1 MNKLFSTIMSVCL
14 ACNVQATDLFK
25 TSQDIALR
33 APSVPL
39 ITSDTY
45 LAIWSPY
52 NELNEGNTEHWTA
65 ATHPLLGA
73 LRVDGK
79 VYRFM
84 GKDKLNLETIL
95 PMTNT
100 ERWEAKFTMS
110 QPAANWI
117 QPQFDDS
124 GWTKGKAA
132 FGTKDMKRIGTEWN
146 TEDIWVRRSFNL
158 NQDLT
163 NDIIYLRY
171 SHDDVFELYLN
182 GEKLVA
188 TDYSWN
194 DDVTIELSASAKARL
209 RKGTNI
215 IAAHCHN
222 TTGGAYV
229 DFGLFRENKQLSN
242 FKEAAIQK
250 SVDVLPTQ
258 TYYTFT
264 CGPVELDLVFTAPL
278 LMEDLDLIST
288 PINYISY
295 RVRSLDKKQHDVQ
308 VYIETT
314 PQLAVYEP
322 SQPTISEK
330 ISKNGM
336 DYLKAGTIDQPYV
349 KRKGDGVRID
359 WGYAY
364 LGSNSAPNKD
374 LSIGNYYDMKQAFIT
389 NGKLLPNS
397 QDFITRS
404 ESDMPAMAYTE
415 NLGKVDNQGKSGYVM
430 LGYDDIYS
438 IEYFYERRMAYWKH
452 NGQVSIFEASYPSL
466 MKRCRAF
473 DQQLMADAEKAG
485 GRKYA
490 ELLALTYRH
499 SITAHKLLTDKEGNL
514 LFLSKE
520 NHSNGCINTVDLTY
534 PSAPLYLIYNTEL
547 MKGMLNSIFYYSESG
562 RWNKPYPA
570 HDLGTYPIANGQL
583 YGEDMPIEE
592 AGNMILVT
600 TAISMMEGNANYASK
615 YWETLST
622 WANYLIENG
631 LDPENQLCTDD
642 FAGHL
647 AHNANLSAKAIM
659 AIAGYGEMAR
669 MLGKETTAN
678 KYIETAKRLAIEW
691 EKMAFDGD
699 HYKLAFD
706 KPGTWSQ
713 KYNLIWDKVFNM
725 NIFPQ
730 KVFDTEIPFYLTKQN
745 KYGLLLD
752 SRAQYTKS
760 DWVLWSA
767 CMSPDDATFQK
778 FIDPIYTYANETTS
792 RVPISDW
799 HDTNTGKMMNFKAR
813 SVVGGYYMK
822 LLMEKVKEQK

>member
-1 MNKLFSTIMSVCL
+1 MSVCL

-250 SVDVLPTQ
+250 SVNVLPTQ

-314 PQLAVYEP
+314 PQLAVHEP

-397 QDFITRS
+397 QDSITRS

-452 NGQVSIFEASYPSL
+452 NGQVSIFDAFERAQASYPSL

-570 HDLGTYPIANGQL
+570 HLGTYPIANGQL